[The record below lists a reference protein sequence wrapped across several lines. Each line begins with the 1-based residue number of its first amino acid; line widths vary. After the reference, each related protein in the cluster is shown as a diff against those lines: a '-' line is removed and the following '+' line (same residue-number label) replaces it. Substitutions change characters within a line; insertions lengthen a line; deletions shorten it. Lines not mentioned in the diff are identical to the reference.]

1 MTAFLVAVCAVLGLL
16 VGSFLNVVIWRVPR
30 DESVVHPRSRCPAC
44 GNQLRSIDN
53 IPVLSWLFLR
63 GRCHFCRAPIA
74 ARYPLVELAT
84 GVLFAAA
91 AARFAAHPWPLPA
104 FLVLIA
110 GLVALSGI
118 DIDHHRLPN
127 KVLYPTLFAV
137 VPLLVVAGAA
147 THGWNHVLRAA
158 VGGLIGF
165 AILFLIHV
173 VQPRGMGF
181 GDVRLA
187 GLIGVGLG
195 WLSLGHVFVGLF
207 LAFLTSAV
215 IGIALIATG
224 VKSRKD
230 RIPFGPYLA
239 LGCILAVLW
248 GEPLLR
254 WYHPV

>member
-1 MTAFLVAVCAVLGLL
+1 MTAFVVAVCALLGLL

-30 DESVVHPRSRCPAC
+30 DESIVRPRSRCPTC
-44 GNQLRSIDN
+44 GNQLRSVDN
-53 IPVLSWLFLR
+53 VPVLSWLFLR
-63 GRCHFCRAPIA
+63 GKCHFCGEPIS
-74 ARYPLVELAT
+74 ARYPLVELLT
-84 GVLFAAA
+84 GVLFGAV
-91 AARFAAHPWPLPA
+91 AARFAHQAWPLPA
-104 FLVLIA
+104 FLVLTA

-127 KVLYPTLFAV
+127 KVVYPTLFAMA
-137 VPLLVVAGAA
+137 PLLVLAA
-147 THGWNHVLRAA
+147 AETGGWNHLLRA
-158 VGGLIGF
+158 VLGGVIAF
-165 AILFLIHV
+165 VILFGIHV

-187 GLIGVGLG
+187 GVIGAGLG

-215 IGIALIATG
+215 IGIALIASG
-224 VKSRKD
+224 IKSRKD

-239 LGCILAVLW
+239 LGCVLAVLW